1 MILDVSVAFVIFT
14 FRGATTFR
22 PQPKGNGCLYICPY
36 TSPRHAGS
44 GSPRMSAPSPTLIH
58 NERGRNMEIY
68 LIIALMGTLALFW
81 GILWLT
87 NDPLE
92 EGFREA
98 QAWEKRQKRLREI
111 LPQ

>member
-1 MILDVSVAFVIFT
+1 
-14 FRGATTFR
+14 
-22 PQPKGNGCLYICPY
+22 
-36 TSPRHAGS
+36 
-44 GSPRMSAPSPTLIH
+44 
-58 NERGRNMEIY
+58 
-68 LIIALMGTLALFW
+68 MGTLALFW